1 MKPEAAVVSSQ
12 PAKLMDVLEDLESYI
27 LSLDEV
33 YSHWTCGI
41 TDDPEQAR
49 RVASSRGS
57 EWRCLDAGTELN
69 ARQIEI
75 VLRRK
80 GCEGAPHPGGE
91 GAHYIYV
98 YRLRSWY
105 R

>member
-1 MKPEAAVVSSQ
+1 VKSKAAAIPGQPVS
-12 PAKLMDVLEDLESYI
+12 LVEVLEDLESHI

-33 YSHWTCGI
+33 YSHWICGI

-49 RVASSRGS
+49 RVTSSKGS
-57 EWRCLDAGTELN
+57 EWRCRDAGTELN
-69 ARQIEI
+69 ARQIEL

-80 GCEGAPHPGGE
+80 GCEGARHLGE

-98 YRLRSWY
+98 YRLQN
-105 R
+105 